1 MLISAWGCMCRK
13 SLPSEFIFTAIS
25 TWLEA
30 DSTVLFTPLM
40 LRSNLWLTVIKP
52 EHYSDGKFKI
62 KIHKIIDQILDHTQ
76 TTLRP
81 PRSIQTTPR
90 PLQTTRSNKSFVL
103 DYIKSC
109 GAADLIAWT
118 IRLSFMGDREK
129 SAKFHWL
136 VLKSISQ
143 ADRVVKRMAKN
154 LPSQNLVKIWT
165 RQDVHS
171 LVGELMKKGQEHKD
185 QVSSDL
191 IFQTKF
197 SNFFFRLTKRGMQ

>member
-1 MLISAWGCMCRK
+1 MTENDVTIREKLK
-13 SLPSEFIFTAIS
+13 L
-25 TWLEA
+25 
-30 DSTVLFTPLM
+30 
-40 LRSNLWLTVIKP
+40 
-52 EHYSDGKFKI
+52 
-62 KIHKIIDQILDHTQ
+62 
-76 TTLRP
+76 
-81 PRSIQTTPR
+81 
-90 PLQTTRSNKSFVL
+90 VL

-118 IRLSFMGDREK
+118 IRLSFIGDRET

-185 QVSSDL
+185 QVPKFIYCYNDL
-191 IFQTKF
+191 
-197 SNFFFRLTKRGMQ
+197 

>member
-1 MLISAWGCMCRK
+1 MK
-13 SLPSEFIFTAIS
+13 
-25 TWLEA
+25 
-30 DSTVLFTPLM
+30 
-40 LRSNLWLTVIKP
+40 
-52 EHYSDGKFKI
+52 
-62 KIHKIIDQILDHTQ
+62 
-76 TTLRP
+76 
-81 PRSIQTTPR
+81 
-90 PLQTTRSNKSFVL
+90 FVL

-118 IRLSFMGDREK
+118 IRLSFIGDRET

-185 QVSSDL
+185 QVL
-191 IFQTKF
+191 LF
-197 SNFFFRLTKRGMQ
+197 

>member
-1 MLISAWGCMCRK
+1 MLKQEELGTNQHAVGPFLLLGCSRIVYYMNHH
-13 SLPSEFIFTAIS
+13 
-25 TWLEA
+25 
-30 DSTVLFTPLM
+30 D
-40 LRSNLWLTVIKP
+40 VI
-52 EHYSDGKFKI
+52 
-62 KIHKIIDQILDHTQ
+62 IIEKL
-76 TTLRP
+76 
-81 PRSIQTTPR
+81 
-90 PLQTTRSNKSFVL
+90 KFVL

-118 IRLSFMGDREK
+118 IRLSFIGDRET

-185 QVSSDL
+185 QVL
-191 IFQTKF
+191 LF
-197 SNFFFRLTKRGMQ
+197 